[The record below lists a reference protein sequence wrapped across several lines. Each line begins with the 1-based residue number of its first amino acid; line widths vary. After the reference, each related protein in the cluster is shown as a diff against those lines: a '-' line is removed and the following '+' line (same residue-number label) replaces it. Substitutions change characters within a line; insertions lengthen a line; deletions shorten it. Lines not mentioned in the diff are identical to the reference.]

1 MSEELRRK
9 HAVFAFVIFI
19 ILFSFLLI
27 TLAFYLPTKKSGR
40 SKPENIRPPEKRA
53 TEKISSSSLKSAVWY
68 SQPSDIPIEA
78 AVDIYI
84 GVDVLLRIRGEFGN
98 PTGQVAQSRA
108 FRRRQNSGFRCAAD
122 VQHVS
127 GCCRGCQFPHG
138 VPFPAPRRGVWSPAE
153 R

>member
-84 GVDVLLRIRGEFGN
+84 GVDVLLRIDPKNPNQLLASVPLNQARFVFFEDLLLALDFSVKDYAGDKWQMAVYREDGN
-98 PTGQVAQSRA
+98 FLVFVFKKP
-108 FRRRQNSGFRCAAD
+108 
-122 VQHVS
+122 
-127 GCCRGCQFPHG
+127 
-138 VPFPAPRRGVWSPAE
+138 
-153 R
+153 